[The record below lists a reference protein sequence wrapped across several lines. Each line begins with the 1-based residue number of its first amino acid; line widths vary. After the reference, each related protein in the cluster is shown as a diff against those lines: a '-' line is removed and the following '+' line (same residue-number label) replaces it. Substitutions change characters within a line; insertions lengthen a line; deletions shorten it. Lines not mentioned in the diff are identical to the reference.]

1 MPALARIVCCLL
13 LALASGNLAAQERIL
28 SFHSDISIARDGSM
42 VVEETIRVVSQG
54 KQIRRGIYREF
65 PTRYRDR
72 YGNVYRVDFDVL
84 SLSRDGNEEPWHTRN
99 LSNGVRIYAGH
110 SDVIL
115 QPGEY
120 TYRILYRT
128 DWQVGFFDNRDE
140 LYWNVTGN
148 GWGFAI
154 DHASARVTLPQ
165 PVPVQDLSI
174 DGYTGAF
181 GSKSSD
187 VATAIALGEARI
199 ETTVALGP
207 GEGLT
212 LVMGWPN
219 GVIEAPGYLR
229 RLLHLLVA
237 NLSVALALLAFG
249 GSAVYLLLMWRR
261 YGRDPEEG
269 VIFPHYEPPAGYSPA
284 SLRYVNRMGYDN
296 HAFSAAI
303 INLAVKGYLDIHC
316 DEGDYSLH
324 RKAIGA
330 GAEPA
335 DISTAERRLLAK
347 LFTGGSRL
355 VLDKVNHAVV
365 SAARRAHRAALEK
378 EYRGLYFKT
387 NGLLMA
393 PSFIASLILFVITL
407 LTGTF
412 APLALALFA
421 AVIALHVLFAW
432 LLKAPSQRGRRL
444 MDKSAG
450 FRLYLKVAEKD
461 DLNLR
466 NPPKKTPQLFEAY
479 LPFAIA
485 LDVEQAW
492 AEQFSDVLAKVRDP
506 QTGQPYHPA
515 WYNGNFNA
523 ARLGSFSTAVGSG
536 FNSAVSSASTA
547 PGSSSGGGGGGF
559 SGGGGGGGGGGGW

>member
-1 MPALARIVCCLL
+1 MRIAARTLCCLL
-13 LALASGNLAAQERIL
+13 LVLASDYLAAQERIL
-28 SFHSDISIARDGSM
+28 SFHSDIAIARDGSM
-42 VVEETIRVVSQG
+42 VVEETIRVVSEG

-72 YGNVYRVDFDVL
+72 YGNVYRVDFEVL
-84 SLSRDGNEEPWHTRN
+84 ALSRDGNEEPWHTRN

-110 SDVIL
+110 SDVL
-115 QPGEY
+115 LEPGEY
-120 TYRILYRT
+120 SYRILYRT
-128 DWQVGFFDNRDE
+128 DWQIGFFEKRDE

-148 GWGFAI
+148 GWAFAI

-165 PVPVQDLSI
+165 PVAVQDLSI
-174 DGYTGAF
+174 EGYTGEF
-181 GSKSSD
+181 GSKRRD
-187 VATAIALGEARI
+187 VATAVKAGETHI
-199 ETTVALGP
+199 EATVPLGP
-207 GEGLT
+207 REGLT
-212 LVMGWPN
+212 LAMSWPK
-219 GVIEAPGYLR
+219 GVVEAPGYVR
-229 RLLHLLVA
+229 RMMHLLAA
-237 NLSVALALLAFG
+237 NLSVALASLAFF
-249 GSAVYLLLMWRR
+249 GSAVYLFLMWRR
-261 YGRDPEEG
+261 YGRDPQEG

-284 SLRYVNRMGYDN
+284 SLRYVNRMGYDDQ
-296 HAFSAAI
+296 AFSAAI

-316 DEGDYSLH
+316 DDGDYTLH

-330 GAEPA
+330 DAGPG
-335 DISTAERRLLAK
+335 DLSSAERRLLEK
-347 LFTGGSRL
+347 LFSAGSRL

-365 SAARRAHRAALEK
+365 AAARRVHRAALK
-378 EYRGLYFKT
+378 REYRGLYFKT
-387 NGLLMA
+387 NGMLMA
-393 PSFIASLILFVITL
+393 PSFIASLILFGITL
-407 LTGTF
+407 LAGTF

-421 AVIALHVLFAW
+421 AVIALHVLFTW

-492 AEQFSDVLAKVRDP
+492 AEQFSEVLAGIRDP

-515 WYNGNFNA
+515 WYSGNFNA
-523 ARLGSFSTAVGSG
+523 SRIGSFSTAVGSG
-536 FNSAVSSASTA
+536 FSSAVSSASTA